1 MGDMD
6 LLLTGDMDLLIGDTD
21 LLILE
26 APFICGAYIV
36 NAIYWNACGV
46 IVAIIEYWLT
56 ILTI

>member
-1 MGDMD
+1 ME
-6 LLLTGDMDLLIGDTD
+6 LLLTGDIDLLIGDTD

-46 IVAIIEYWLT
+46 IVAIIEY
-56 ILTI
+56 